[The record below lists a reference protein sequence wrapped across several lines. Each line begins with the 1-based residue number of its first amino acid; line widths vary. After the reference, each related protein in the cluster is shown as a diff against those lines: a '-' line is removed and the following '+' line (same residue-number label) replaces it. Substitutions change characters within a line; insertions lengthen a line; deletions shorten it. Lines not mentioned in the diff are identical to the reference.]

1 MAIKSFRPSYPSG
14 DSPHEGIQRG
24 AGRQATPKEQ
34 ETHSLA
40 HADNF
45 EGPRVGE
52 IYGSTSDGLSGK
64 PRGQVPLGGKGQAEG
79 GNWQADGSQNQQMNP
94 SLQMD
99 QNNGQSDKQGT
110 GVGARQA
117 LTDYAHGTAKSKV
130 YQHKGSGNFVE
141 TAGEHTN
148 EYGTTATGQMNNTK
162 NDRNI
167 SGVYG
172 DRPSGSQIA
181 ADTENYTDV
190 TEKVRASD
198 SYKSAKFPGTR

>member
-1 MAIKSFRPSYPSG
+1 MAISSYRPAQTPG

-40 HADNF
+40 HSDNF
-45 EGPRVGE
+45 ECPRVGE
-52 IYGSTSDGLSGK
+52 IYGSTSDGRSGSPK
-64 PRGQVPLGGKGQAEG
+64 GQVLIAGNQAEG
-79 GNWQADGSQNQQMNP
+79 GNWQADGSQRYQMNP
-94 SLQMD
+94 SLQQD

>member
-1 MAIKSFRPSYPSG
+1 MAISSYRPAQTPG

-24 AGRQATPKEQ
+24 AGRQATAKEQ

-45 EGPRVGE
+45 IGPRVGE
-52 IYGSTSDGLSGK
+52 IQGSTSDGMSGK
-64 PRGQVPLGGKGQAEG
+64 PLGQVPLGGKGQTAG
-79 GNWQADGSQNQQMNP
+79 GNWAADGSPNQQMNP

-99 QNNGQSDKQGT
+99 QNNGQGGNQGT

-117 LTDYAHGTAKSKV
+117 LTDYAHGTSKSKV

-141 TAGEHTN
+141 TAGDRTN
-148 EYGTTATGQMNNTK
+148 EYGTTATGQMNNTAK
-162 NDRNI
+162 DRNI
-167 SGVYG
+167 SDVYG
-172 DRPSGSQIA
+172 NRPSGSQIA

-190 TEKVRASD
+190 TDKVRASN
-198 SYKSAKFPGTR
+198 SYKTAKFPGTR

>member
-1 MAIKSFRPSYPSG
+1 MAIKSFHKGYPEG

-24 AGRQATPKEQ
+24 AGRQATAKEN
-34 ETHSLA
+34 ETSSLA
-40 HADNF
+40 HADGF
-45 EGPRVGE
+45 VGPRVGE
-52 IYGSTSDGLSGK
+52 IYGSTSDGMSGK
-64 PRGQVPLGGKGQAEG
+64 PRGQVPLGGKGQTAG
-79 GNWQADGSQNQQMNP
+79 GVWAADGSQNQQMNP
-94 SLQMD
+94 SMQMA

-117 LTDYAHGTAKSKV
+117 LTDKAWGTAKSKV

-162 NDRNI
+162 EDRNI
-167 SGVYG
+167 SDVYG
-172 DRPSGSQIA
+172 NRPSGSQIA

-190 TEKVRASD
+190 TDKVRASD
-198 SYKSAKFPGTR
+198 SYKTAKYPGTR

>member
-1 MAIKSFRPSYPSG
+1 MAISSYRPAQTPG

-24 AGRQATPKEQ
+24 AGRQATAKEQ

-52 IYGSTSDGLSGK
+52 IQGSTSDGRSGTPK
-64 PRGQVPLGGKGQAEG
+64 GQVPLGGKGQAAG
-79 GNWQADGSQNQQMNP
+79 GNWSADGSPRNQMNP

-99 QNNGQSDKQGT
+99 QNNGQSQGG

-162 NDRNI
+162 EDRNI
-167 SGVYG
+167 SDVYG
-172 DRPSGSQIA
+172 NRPSGSQIA

-190 TEKVRASD
+190 TDKVRASN
-198 SYKSAKFPGTR
+198 SYKTAKFPGTR

>member
-1 MAIKSFRPSYPSG
+1 MAIKSFHKGYPEG

-40 HADNF
+40 HADGF

-52 IYGSTSDGLSGK
+52 TYGSTSDGRSGSPK
-64 PRGQVPLGGKGQAEG
+64 GQVLIAGGGQTKD
-79 GNWQADGSQNQQMNP
+79 GNWQASGSQRYQMNP
-94 SLQMD
+94 SMQMD

-117 LTDYAHGTAKSKV
+117 LTDKAWGTAKSRV

-162 NDRNI
+162 EDRNI
-167 SGVYG
+167 SDVYG
-172 DRPSGSQIA
+172 NRPSGSQIA